1 MRTLPCVALL
11 ITALGVCASTA
22 PRQTQDG
29 PPVLSIRTDLVTL
42 TVTVVDRK
50 GAFVTG
56 LRQDHFTIYDND
68 ESRPIQFFTNED
80 APATI
85 GLVIDSSGS
94 MRGQRERIASAVAA
108 FAATSHPLDEFF
120 TLNFNDRVWLGLPPS
135 QTFTADRHL
144 LLAAIS
150 ALPTEGMSA
159 LYDGLDRA
167 LDQLELGTLDRKAL
181 IVLSDGGDNASA
193 QTLEGVMEHA
203 RRSGA
208 AIYAVTLFDQDNH
221 DARPRVLRRLAR
233 ETGGDAFTPKRT
245 SDVMDSFT
253 QIARELRSVYT
264 IGFVPP
270 DTAESGFRSIRVVA
284 DAGDGRQLIAR
295 TRAGYYARP

>member
-1 MRTLPCVALL
+1 MSTLRDLALV
-11 ITALGVCASTA
+11 ITAFGVCAA
-22 PRQTQDG
+22 PSPQQTHEQ
-29 PPVLSIRTDLVTL
+29 PPVLSIHTDLVTL
-42 TVTVVDRK
+42 PVTVVDRK

-56 LRQDHFTIYDND
+56 LSQDHFTIYDND

-94 MRGQRERIASAVAA
+94 MRGRREQIASAVTA
-108 FAATSHPLDEFF
+108 FAAMSHPLDEFF

-135 QTFTADRHL
+135 ETFTADRNL

-167 LDQLELGTLDRKAL
+167 LDQLALGTHDRKAL

-221 DARPRVLRRLAR
+221 DARPRVLRKLAR
-233 ETGGDAFTPKRT
+233 ETGGDAFTPRRT

>member
-1 MRTLPCVALL
+1 
-11 ITALGVCASTA
+11 
-22 PRQTQDG
+22 
-29 PPVLSIRTDLVTL
+29 
-42 TVTVVDRK
+42 
-50 GAFVTG
+50 
-56 LRQDHFTIYDND
+56 
-68 ESRPIQFFTNED
+68 
-80 APATI
+80 
-85 GLVIDSSGS
+85 
-94 MRGQRERIASAVAA
+94 MRGQRGRIASAVAA

-221 DARPRVLRRLAR
+221 DARPRVLRKLAR
-233 ETGGDAFTPKRT
+233 ETGGDAFTPRRA
-245 SDVMDSFT
+245 SDVIDSFT

-284 DAGDGRQLIAR
+284 DADDGRQLIAR

>member
-1 MRTLPCVALL
+1 MRTLPFVALL

-94 MRGQRERIASAVAA
+94 MRGSARTDR
-108 FAATSHPLDEFF
+108 FCRHRLCRDE
-120 TLNFNDRVWLGLPPS
+120 S
-135 QTFTADRHL
+135 
-144 LLAAIS
+144 S
-150 ALPTEGMSA
+150 
-159 LYDGLDRA
+159 
-167 LDQLELGTLDRKAL
+167 
-181 IVLSDGGDNASA
+181 
-193 QTLEGVMEHA
+193 A
-203 RRSGA
+203 RR
-208 AIYAVTLFDQDNH
+208 
-221 DARPRVLRRLAR
+221 VLHVELQRQGLAGPA
-233 ETGGDAFTPKRT
+233 TF
-245 SDVMDSFT
+245 
-253 QIARELRSVYT
+253 
-264 IGFVPP
+264 
-270 DTAESGFRSIRVVA
+270 
-284 DAGDGRQLIAR
+284 
-295 TRAGYYARP
+295 

>member
-1 MRTLPCVALL
+1 MSTLRDLALV
-11 ITALGVCASTA
+11 ITAFGVCAA
-22 PRQTQDG
+22 PSPQQSHEQ
-29 PPVLSIRTDLVTL
+29 PPVLSIHTDLVTL
-42 TVTVVDRK
+42 PVTVVDRK

-56 LRQDHFTIYDND
+56 LSQDHFTIYDND

-80 APATI
+80 AAATI

-94 MRGQRERIASAVAA
+94 MRGRREQIASAVTT
-108 FAATSHPLDEFF
+108 FAAMSHPLDEFF

-135 QTFTADRHL
+135 DTFTADRNL

-150 ALPTEGMSA
+150 TLPTEGMSA

-167 LDQLELGTLDRKAL
+167 LQQLALGTHDRKAL

-221 DARPRVLRRLAR
+221 DARPRVLRKLAR

-284 DAGDGRQLIAR
+284 HASDGRQLIAR

>member
-1 MRTLPCVALL
+1 MSTLRDLALV
-11 ITALGVCASTA
+11 ITAFGVCAA
-22 PRQTQDG
+22 PSPQQTHEQ
-29 PPVLSIRTDLVTL
+29 PPVLSIHTDLVTL
-42 TVTVVDRK
+42 PVTVVDRK

-56 LRQDHFTIYDND
+56 LGQDHFTIYDND

-94 MRGQRERIASAVAA
+94 MRGRREQIASAVIA
-108 FAATSHPLDEFF
+108 FAAMSHPLDEFF

-135 QTFTADRHL
+135 ETFTADRNL

-159 LYDGLDRA
+159 MYDGLDRA
-167 LDQLELGTLDRKAL
+167 LDQLALGTHDRKAL
-181 IVLSDGGDNASA
+181 VVLSDGGDNASA

-221 DARPRVLRRLAR
+221 DARPRVLRKLAR
-233 ETGGDAFTPKRT
+233 ETGGDAFTPRRT

>member
-1 MRTLPCVALL
+1 MSTLRDLALV
-11 ITALGVCASTA
+11 ITAFGVCAA
-22 PRQTQDG
+22 PSPQQTHDQ
-29 PPVLSIRTDLVTL
+29 PPVLSIHTDLVTL
-42 TVTVVDRK
+42 PVTVVDRK

-56 LRQDHFTIYDND
+56 LSQDHFTIYDND

-80 APATI
+80 APVTI

-94 MRGQRERIASAVAA
+94 MRGRREQVASAVTA
-108 FAATSHPLDEFF
+108 FAAMSHPLDEFF

-135 QTFTADRHL
+135 ETFTADRSL

-167 LDQLELGTLDRKAL
+167 LDQLALGTHDRKAL
-181 IVLSDGGDNASA
+181 VVLSDGGDNASA

-221 DARPRVLRRLAR
+221 DARPRVLRKLAR
-233 ETGGDAFTPKRT
+233 ETGGDAFTPRRT

-284 DAGDGRQLIAR
+284 DADDGRRLIAR
-295 TRAGYYARP
+295 TREGYYARP

>member
-1 MRTLPCVALL
+1 MRTLPSVALL
-11 ITALGVCASTA
+11 ITALGVCASTT
-22 PRQTQDG
+22 PQQTQER

-56 LRQDHFTIYDND
+56 LGQDHFTIYDND

-94 MRGQRERIASAVAA
+94 MRGRREQIASAVTT
-108 FAATSHPLDEFF
+108 FAAMSHPLDELF

-135 QTFTADRHL
+135 ETFTADRNL

-150 ALPTEGMSA
+150 TLPTEGMSA

-167 LDQLELGTLDRKAL
+167 LQQLALGTHDRKAL

-221 DARPRVLRRLAR
+221 DARPRVLRKLAR
-233 ETGGDAFTPKRT
+233 ETGGDAFTPRRT

-284 DAGDGRQLIAR
+284 DADDGRQLIAR

>member
-1 MRTLPCVALL
+1 MSTLRDLALV
-11 ITALGVCASTA
+11 ITAFGVCAA
-22 PRQTQDG
+22 PSPQQTHEQ
-29 PPVLSIRTDLVTL
+29 PTVLSIHTDLVTL
-42 TVTVVDRK
+42 PVTVVDRK

-56 LRQDHFTIYDND
+56 LSQHHFTIYDND

-94 MRGQRERIASAVAA
+94 MRGRREQIASAVTA
-108 FAATSHPLDEFF
+108 FAAMSHPLDEFF

-135 QTFTADRHL
+135 ETFTADRTL

-167 LDQLELGTLDRKAL
+167 LDQLALGTHDRKAL

-193 QTLEGVMEHA
+193 QTLEGVIEHA
-203 RRSGA
+203 RRSSA
-208 AIYAVTLFDQDNH
+208 AVYAVTLFDQDNH
-221 DARPRVLRRLAR
+221 DARPRVLRKLAR
-233 ETGGDAFTPKRT
+233 ETGGDAFTPRRT

>member
-1 MRTLPCVALL
+1 M
-11 ITALGVCASTA
+11 GVCASTA
-22 PRQTQDG
+22 PRQTHEQ
-29 PPVLSIRTDLVTL
+29 PPVLSIHTDLVTL

-94 MRGQRERIASAVAA
+94 MRGRREQIASAVTA
-108 FAATSHPLDEFF
+108 FAAISHPLDEFF

-167 LDQLELGTLDRKAL
+167 LDQLELGTHDRKAL

-221 DARPRVLRRLAR
+221 DARPRVLRKLAR
-233 ETGGDAFTPKRT
+233 ETGGDAFTPRRT